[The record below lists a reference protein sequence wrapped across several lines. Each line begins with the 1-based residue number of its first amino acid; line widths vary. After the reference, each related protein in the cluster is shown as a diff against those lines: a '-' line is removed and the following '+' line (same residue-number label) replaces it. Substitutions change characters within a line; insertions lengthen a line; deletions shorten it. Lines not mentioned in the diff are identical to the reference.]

1 MPQKM
6 RCACWPCLFLTLD
19 HFHSIKSCKICTYF
33 QVVIH
38 TIRLPKNSTVGDVI
52 NDLKTKVTPLKQ
64 FVAICWFTKIV
75 KMLFF
80 QLYLYLLFIYLFI
93 ISNAIA
99 ILSMCNSFQNGLRC
113 SNCLILVAQNR
124 LNCLVLMLKF
134 ACSRFSITRYIRY
147 YFHFLSQDILP
158 D

>member
-1 MPQKM
+1 
-6 RCACWPCLFLTLD
+6 
-19 HFHSIKSCKICTYF
+19 
-33 QVVIH
+33 
-38 TIRLPKNSTVGDVI
+38 
-52 NDLKTKVTPLKQ
+52 
-64 FVAICWFTKIV
+64 
-75 KMLFF
+75 MLFF

-158 D
+158 DQELDFLSDDQDIICRLLSTEEVIHGQNLKIGMRILFELAGVFYVLLLCLACGSGKL

>member
-64 FVAICWFTKIV
+64 IVAICGSQKLWKCC
-75 KMLFF
+75 FF
-80 QLYLYLLFIYLFI
+80 NYIFIFYLFI

-158 D
+158 E